1 MGEYLLDRL
10 AEIWPRIKDEMV
22 NAKYNLLNTDW
33 AWSVRCMVI
42 GSYEKMQA
50 PLRYKAE
57 KPLSENR

>member
-22 NAKYNLLNTDW
+22 NAKYNLLNADL

-42 GSYEKMQA
+42 GSYEKNA
-50 PLRYKAE
+50 RPLAV
-57 KPLSENR
+57 